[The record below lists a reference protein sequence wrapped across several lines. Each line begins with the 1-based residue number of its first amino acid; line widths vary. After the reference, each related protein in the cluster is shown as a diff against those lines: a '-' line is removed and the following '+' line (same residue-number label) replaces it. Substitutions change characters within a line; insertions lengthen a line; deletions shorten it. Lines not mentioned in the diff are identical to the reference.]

1 MAFEITDLPASIR
14 SVKKS
19 LRDALP
25 NYAEIFQDVEA
36 EMHRKVDLLV
46 KERDRGHDVI
56 PTVQYA
62 DVEAGTVSP
71 EMIAKIKD
79 RGACVVRQTFP
90 AAQASAWD
98 DEIGNYVDENGL
110 TAKLANAAV
119 DNYFGDLASAKP
131 QIYGIYW
138 SRPQVQA
145 RQSESLTR
153 VRIFLNKLW
162 KSESEGKQHFNP
174 ITLPRM
180 RIVFGAVRQG
190 RHRWDYP
197 RTWMAA
203 RWSVGST
210 KISAMCIATSFPAT
224 GGSMTR
230 LTLRGDL
237 R

>member
-46 KERDRGHDVI
+46 KERDGGHDVI

-90 AAQASAWD
+90 VAQASAWD

-138 SRPQVQA
+138 SRPPV
-145 RQSESLTR
+145 
-153 VRIFLNKLW
+153 
-162 KSESEGKQHFNP
+162 
-174 ITLPRM
+174 
-180 RIVFGAVRQG
+180 
-190 RHRWDYP
+190 
-197 RTWMAA
+197 
-203 RWSVGST
+203 
-210 KISAMCIATSFPAT
+210 
-224 GGSMTR
+224 
-230 LTLRGDL
+230 
-237 R
+237 